1 MFDVIDDV
9 QAGFLA
15 GDEYLRAADLRAQ
28 ETSGA
33 DAESEQQ
40 GLAETIVNAAPE
52 VLGRTVLAV
61 AALHEPGPEG
71 YCLVCAECRPR
82 RWRWRWWRKA
92 PGYPCP
98 TRRAMAAELY
108 ATPAGPRF
116 TAA

>member
-1 MFDVIDDV
+1 MFDEVHM
-9 QAGFLA
+9 GFLA
-15 GDEYLRAADLRAQ
+15 GDEYERAAELR
-28 ETSGA
+28 
-33 DAESEQQ
+33 DQ
-40 GLAETIVNAAPE
+40 GQVATDVGGGRVGFAETIVDAAPE

-71 YCLVCAECRPR
+71 YCPVCAECRPR
-82 RWRWRWWRKA
+82 RWRWWRKA

>member
-1 MFDVIDDV
+1 VFDVIDDV
-9 QAGFLA
+9 QPGFLA
-15 GDEYLRAADLRAQ
+15 GDEYVRAAEVQAQ
-28 ETSGA
+28 QPSDA

-40 GLAETIVNAAPE
+40 GLAETIVDAAPE

-71 YCLVCAECRPR
+71 YCPVCAECRPR
-82 RWRWRWWRKA
+82 RWRWWRKA
-92 PGYPCP
+92 PRYPCP

-116 TAA
+116 TAV